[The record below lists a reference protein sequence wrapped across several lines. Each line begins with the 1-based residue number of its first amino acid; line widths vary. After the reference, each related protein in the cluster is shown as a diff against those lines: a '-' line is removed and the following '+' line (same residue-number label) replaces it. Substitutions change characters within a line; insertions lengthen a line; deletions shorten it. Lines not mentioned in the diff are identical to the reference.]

1 MDGQKKIFSDNG
13 QRTADKIIFRRTT
26 DTDNGQPKNGR
37 TTDNGQRTT
46 DYRHHHDSN
55 NISSR
60 LRERRST
67 RFGELSISNDTS
79 NTSNV
84 KAVTKPIK
92 EPNTELS
99 TKDRQ
104 ALKRL
109 IIALGN
115 KYAETIVLHEKASME
130 VEKLEHQ
137 KRKQKNKI
145 QQWKALQ
152 KTNSHGRN
160 IQNRSYSDSFRSNFQ
175 KAQDSLDEITKNL
188 QKAWE
193 DQEVTKENME
203 EAEGRLEV

>member
-1 MDGQKKIFSDNG
+1 MDQRSKSFKTVYSGSDENRV
-13 QRTADKIIFRRTT
+13 QTPD
-26 DTDNGQPKNGR
+26 
-37 TTDNGQRTT
+37 
-46 DYRHHHDSN
+46 RHHHDSDN
-55 NISSR
+55 MSSS

-67 RFGELSISNDTS
+67 RFGKLSTSNDTS

-84 KAVTKPIK
+84 KAVANTLK

-137 KRKQKNKI
+137 KKKAKEQNPTVESFAKNEFA
-145 QQWKALQ
+145 WKKHSKSIL
-152 KTNSHGRN
+152 
-160 IQNRSYSDSFRSNFQ
+160 F
-175 KAQDSLDEITKNL
+175 
-188 QKAWE
+188 
-193 DQEVTKENME
+193 
-203 EAEGRLEV
+203 

>member
-46 DYRHHHDSN
+46 DCPC
-55 NISSR
+55 IS
-60 LRERRST
+60 
-67 RFGELSISNDTS
+67 DTS